1 MTSAQIARLAAQ
13 TGDWTEPLSN
23 GFSGSLLYDDGTIGR
38 VEGLGAN
45 GVLTVMAG
53 GSVDQPVVERTIP
66 TGAFIDRN
74 ALNILI
80 WNASGVVRQN
90 ATIPPVTPESAE
102 NHGETPETLSPVAP
116 VPEGGGG
123 YEANV

>member
-23 GFSGSLLYDDGTIGR
+23 GFSGSLLYDDGSIGR

-53 GSVDQPVVERTIP
+53 GSVDQPTVERTIP
-66 TGAFIDRN
+66 TGAFIDRD
-74 ALNILI
+74 ALN
-80 WNASGVVRQN
+80 ASVSIATADAESVQN
-90 ATIPPVTPESAE
+90 AEKISSDTDTITPVTIVDE
-102 NHGETPETLSPVAP
+102 
-116 VPEGGGG
+116 
-123 YEANV
+123 